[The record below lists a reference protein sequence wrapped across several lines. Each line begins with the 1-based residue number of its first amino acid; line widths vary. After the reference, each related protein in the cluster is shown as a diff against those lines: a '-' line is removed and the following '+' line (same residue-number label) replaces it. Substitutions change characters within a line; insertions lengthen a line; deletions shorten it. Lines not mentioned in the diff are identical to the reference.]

1 MNLIKGELMKII
13 HMADTHLGFSAY
25 SRVDSKGNNLREE
38 KIYKGFELII
48 DKITEEVHPDAVI
61 HAGDVFHYV
70 RPRIKSLVVFKSGLE
85 KLVAAGIPVI
95 IIAGNHDA
103 PKSQATI
110 SPFSLFEGMKGVFIV
125 HRYKYE
131 KIQLQDYNF
140 HCIPFCQNID
150 DYKKWF
156 EEIHCNDKDV
166 LVMHGLMES
175 IRDKRLNTVG
185 EHELSESFLR
195 KDFKYIALGHYH
207 GRAQITSNAWYSGSL
222 EYFRFSDVYDKRK
235 GMLSVDLD
243 QDPIDP
249 KPICLDGTTRMMQY
263 SIECDRMSAEEIMAE
278 LKFKCDN
285 VDIKDNIVRIKLDN
299 ILKST
304 FRNLNSLKINKFMS
318 EALYFEL
325 FPKYLG
331 ESVIKTGDII
341 DHNMLP
347 DEFEKF
353 ISDEIHRDR
362 VPMTIQ
368 EDVTS
373 YGKDLIRKITQLH
386 NTEVLDAS
394 S

>member
-1 MNLIKGELMKII
+1 MKII
-13 HMADTHLGFSAY
+13 HLADSHLGFSAY
-25 SRVDSKGNNLREE
+25 NRVDSKGNNLREE
-38 KIYKGFELII
+38 KIYKGFEMAI
-48 DKITEEVHPDAVI
+48 DKIIKEDPDAVI
-61 HAGDVFHYV
+61 HAGDVFHHV
-70 RPRIKSLVVFKSGLE
+70 RPRIKPLVVFKCELE
-85 KLVAAGIPVI
+85 KLVAKGIPII

-103 PKSQATI
+103 PKSQSTT
-110 SPFSLFEGMKGVFIV
+110 SPFSLFEGMKDVFIV

-140 HCIPFCQNID
+140 HCIPFCQNIE
-150 DYKKWF
+150 DYKKRF
-156 EEIHCNDKDV
+156 EEIHCNGKDV

-195 KDFKYIALGHYH
+195 KDFRYIALGHYH
-207 GRAQITSNAWYSGSL
+207 GQAQITSNAWYSGSI
-222 EYFRFSDVYDKRK
+222 EYFRFSDVFDKKK

-249 KPICLDGTTRMMQY
+249 KPIYLDEITRMKQY
-263 SIECDRMSAEEIMAE
+263 SIECDRLSAEEIMAE
-278 LKFKCDN
+278 LQSKCDN
-285 VDIKDNIVRIKLDN
+285 EDIRDSIIRVKLDN

-304 FRNLNSLKINKFMS
+304 FRNLDSTKINKFRS

-331 ESVIKTGDII
+331 ESVVKTGETI

-353 ISDEIHRDR
+353 ISDEIQRDR
-362 VPMTIQ
+362 VPRTIQ

>member
-1 MNLIKGELMKII
+1 MKII

-38 KIYKGFELII
+38 KIYKGFKLAI

-85 KLVAAGIPVI
+85 TLVANGISVI

-103 PKSQATI
+103 PKSQSTT
-110 SPFSLFEGMKGVFIV
+110 SPFSLFEGMKDVFIV
-125 HRYKYE
+125 HKYKYE
-131 KIQLQDYNF
+131 SIQLQDYNF
-140 HCIPFCQNID
+140 HCIPFCQNIE
-150 DYKKWF
+150 DYKKRF

-195 KDFKYIALGHYH
+195 KDFRYIALGHYH
-207 GRAQITSNAWYSGSL
+207 GRAQITNNAWYSGSL
-222 EYFRFSDVYDKRK
+222 EYFRFNDVFDKKK

-249 KPICLDGTTRMMQY
+249 KPIFIDEITSMKQY
-263 SIECDRMSAEEIMAE
+263 SIECDRLSAEEIIAE
-278 LKFKCDN
+278 LQSKCDN
-285 VDIKDNIVRIKLDN
+285 VDIRDNIVRVKLNN

-304 FRNLNSLKINKFMS
+304 FRNLNKSIINKLRS

-325 FPKYLG
+325 FPLYLG
-331 ESVIKTGDII
+331 ESVLKTGETI

-347 DEFEKF
+347 NEFEKF
-353 ISDEIHRDR
+353 ISDEIKRDR
-362 VPMTIQ
+362 VPKTIQ

-373 YGKDLIRKITQLH
+373 YGKDLIWKITQLH
-386 NTEVLDAS
+386 NTEELDAS
-394 S
+394 N